1 MSTIYPMW
9 SIDIVCSDPEC
20 EWEAEVLVGD
30 LEEVELLI
38 CECGCCTTVRAV
50 ATHEAL
56 YLSVD
61 EGASG
66 ARALALSA
74 EPA

>member
-1 MSTIYPMW
+1 MW
-9 SIDIVCSDPEC
+9 SIDVVCSDPEC
-20 EWEAEVLVGD
+20 EWEAEVLLED
-30 LEEVELLI
+30 LAELELLI
-38 CECGCCTTVRAV
+38 CECGHCAMVRAV

-61 EGASG
+61 GGTPG

>member
-1 MSTIYPMW
+1 MW
-9 SIDIVCSDPEC
+9 SIDIVCSDPDC
-20 EWEAEVLVGD
+20 EWEAEVLVAELAELD
-30 LEEVELLI
+30 LLV
-38 CECGCCTTVRAV
+38 CECGCCAMVRAV

-61 EGASG
+61 GAAPG

>member
-1 MSTIYPMW
+1 VLLE
-9 SIDIVCSDPEC
+9 DL
-20 EWEAEVLVGD
+20 AELDLV
-30 LEEVELLI
+30 V
-38 CECGCCTTVRAV
+38 CECGHCASVRAV

-61 EGASG
+61 GGTPGS
-66 ARALALSA
+66 RALALSA